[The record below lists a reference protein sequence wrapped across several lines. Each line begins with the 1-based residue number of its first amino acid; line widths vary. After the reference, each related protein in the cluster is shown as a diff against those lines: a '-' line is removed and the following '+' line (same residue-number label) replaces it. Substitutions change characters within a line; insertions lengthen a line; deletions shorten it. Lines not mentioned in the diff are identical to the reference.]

1 HRKKTM
7 GRAIIGLVS
16 GSLAMI
22 GIMLLWN
29 YIMTPIYMGVP
40 REAVVDLFLPLLIPF
55 NAIKAALNS
64 AVVLLLYKGVVTAL
78 RKSRLIPER
87 ESNDGENKR
96 ANTIILVIVSA
107 VAVVTLLM
115 VLLIFAK
122 II

>member
-1 HRKKTM
+1 
-7 GRAIIGLVS
+7 
-16 GSLAMI
+16 
-22 GIMLLWN
+22 
-29 YIMTPIYMGVP
+29 MTPIYMGVP
-40 REAVVDLFLPLLIPF
+40 REAVLDLFLPLLIPF

-78 RKSRLIPER
+78 RKSKLIPQR
-87 ESNDGENKR
+87 ESNDGENKKV
-96 ANTIILVIVSA
+96 NTIILVIVSA